1 MHPQLVF
8 AIAVLVFATIV
19 MAKAAV
25 VVPEGNAYVVEQ
37 LGRYARTLD
46 AGFHLLTPFLE
57 MVRARHSLAEQA
69 LPLGTEPCRTRDDR
83 EVFVGGTLAYRVTDP
98 ESATYAVADLRDGLT
113 AVTRHA
119 LRDAIGG
126 VLLEELHASRP
137 AVEAAVVRGVETKVT
152 SWGIVPV
159 RHEIA
164 DISRHQKE
172 SHT

>member
-1 MHPQLVF
+1 VQPRLVF

-19 MAKAAV
+19 VSKAAV
-25 VVPEGNAYVVEQ
+25 IVPEGSAYVVEQ
-37 LGRYARTLD
+37 MGRYARTLD

-57 MVRARHSLAEQA
+57 TVRARHSLAEQA
-69 LPLGTEPCRTRDDR
+69 LPLGAEPCRTRDDR

-113 AVTRHA
+113 GVTRHA
-119 LRDAIGG
+119 LRDALSG
-126 VLLEELHASRP
+126 VLLEDLHASRP
-137 AVEAAVVRGVETKVT
+137 AVEAAVVRQVQAKVT